1 VSVPGVKPGLVARL
15 PFAVAAICFLFAA
28 ETAWGAISTVVAER
42 WFFGGL
48 AALMIG
54 AVTDR

>member
-1 VSVPGVKPGLVARL
+1 VPGVKPGLVARL